1 MVEQQR
7 DEPQDAAGEAG
18 ISTGDTGSEGGAVI
32 PEERVAPP
40 GGTVSEELTQ
50 PDNDPETAPGGRD

>member
-7 DEPQDAAGEAG
+7 DEPQDAAGGAG
-18 ISTGDTGSEGGAVI
+18 TSTEGTGSQSGEAI

-50 PDNDPETAPGGRD
+50 PDNDPETAPGGRA